1 MPLEAI
7 LGTGLT
13 WLETA
18 ILLYFLLVN
27 GFYLLLLA
35 SAGIE
40 MWRHTHSVRGE
51 DRRRVLS
58 SPVAPRISVLAP
70 AYNEAATIEESVRSL
85 LALEYPDL
93 EIVVINDGSKD
104 NTLQVLKDRF
114 ELEPVHTIYRRRI
127 RTEPLSQLYRSRV
140 NPNLL
145 VADKENGGKAD
156 SLNAGLDLATGGLV
170 CAIDADTLI
179 EPDALLRM
187 VRPFLRSDD
196 VLAAGGTIR
205 VVNDCDVEN
214 GRVRKVRVPRSFLPA
229 VQVIEYLRAF
239 LFGRLGWNR
248 LGGNLIIS
256 GAFGLFRREVM
267 IEAGGYLHETVGE
280 DMELVARI
288 RRTARERGH
297 KTQRV
302 DFIPDP
308 VAWTEVPESWAVLGR
323 QRDRW
328 HRGLAD
334 TLWRHRKV
342 LLNPRYGALGLV
354 VFPHFFFVEL
364 IAPVVELVGLVG
376 LAVGLAIGAIDGSF
390 ALLFFLV
397 AYGLGVLLSALTLV
411 LEELSFQRYDRQ
423 GQRLRLMALS
433 LFDSVGYRHVTV
445 YWRLRGIGSFLRGR
459 TEWGVMERRG
469 IGAGDTARSTN
480 QNLPVEQTS

>member
-1 MPLEAI
+1 MPLDAI

-18 ILLYFLLVN
+18 ILFYFLAVN
-27 GFYLLLLA
+27 GFYLILLVA
-35 SAGIE
+35 AGVE
-40 MWRHTHSVRGE
+40 MWRHTHTVRGE

-70 AYNEAATIEESVRSL
+70 AYNESATIEESVRAL
-85 LALEYPDL
+85 LSLEYPDL
-93 EIVVINDGSKD
+93 EIVVINDGSRD
-104 NTLQVLKDRF
+104 ATLEVLKDRF

-127 RTEPLSQLYRSRV
+127 GSEPVNQLYRSRV

-156 SLNAGLDLATGGLV
+156 SLNAGLDLATGELV

-196 VLAAGGTIR
+196 ILAAGGTIR
-205 VVNDCDVEN
+205 VVNDCDVSN
-214 GRVRKVRVPRSFLPA
+214 GRVTKVRVPRSFLPA

-256 GAFGLFRREVM
+256 GAFGLFRREGM

-280 DMELVARI
+280 DMELVARL
-288 RRTARERGH
+288 RRTARESGSS
-297 KTQRV
+297 TQRV

-308 VAWTEVPESWAVLGR
+308 VAWTEVPETWRALGR

-334 TLWRHRKV
+334 TLWRHRTV

-354 VFPHFFFVEL
+354 VFPYFAFVEL
-364 IAPVVELVGLVG
+364 IAPVVEAVGLLG
-376 LAVGLAIGAIDGSF
+376 LAVGLAIGALDVQF

-397 AYGLGVLLSALTLV
+397 AYGLGVLLNALTLA
-411 LEELSFQRYDRQ
+411 LEEFSFQRYDRQ
-423 GQRLRLMALS
+423 GQRLRLMGYS
-433 LFDSVGYRHVTV
+433 LIDSVGYRHVTV
-445 YWRLRGIGSFLRGR
+445 IWRLRGIISFLRGR
-459 TEWGVMERRG
+459 TEWGAMERRG
-469 IGAGDTARSTN
+469 LGAGDTSTLN
-480 QNLPVEQTS
+480 ENLVTEQTS

>member
-1 MPLEAI
+1 MPLDAI

-18 ILLYFLLVN
+18 ILFYFLAVN
-27 GFYLLLLA
+27 GFYLILLA
-35 SAGIE
+35 AAGVE
-40 MWRHTHSVRGE
+40 MWRHTHTVRGE

-70 AYNEAATIEESVRSL
+70 AYNESATIEESVRAL
-85 LALEYPDL
+85 LSLEYPDL
-93 EIVVINDGSKD
+93 EIVVINDGSRD
-104 NTLQVLKDRF
+104 ATLEVLKDRF

-127 RTEPLSQLYRSRV
+127 GSEPVNQLYRSRV
-140 NPNLL
+140 NPNLM

-156 SLNAGLDLATGGLV
+156 SLNAGLDLATGELV

-187 VRPFLRSDD
+187 VRPFLHSDD
-196 VLAAGGTIR
+196 ILAAGGTIR
-205 VVNDCDVEN
+205 VVNDCDVSN
-214 GRVRKVRVPRSFLPA
+214 GRVTKVRVPRSFLPA

-256 GAFGLFRREVM
+256 GAFGLFRREGM

-280 DMELVARI
+280 DMELVARL
-288 RRTARERGH
+288 RRTARESRSS
-297 KTQRV
+297 TQRV

-308 VAWTEVPESWAVLGR
+308 VAWTEVPETWRALGR

-354 VFPHFFFVEL
+354 VFPYFAFVEL
-364 IAPVVELVGLVG
+364 IAPVVEVVGLLG
-376 LAVGLAIGAIDGSF
+376 LAVGLAIGALNVQF

-397 AYGLGVLLSALTLV
+397 AYGLGVLLNALTLA
-411 LEELSFQRYDRQ
+411 LEEFSFQRYDRQ
-423 GQRLRLMALS
+423 GQRLRLLGYS
-433 LFDSVGYRHVTV
+433 LIDSVGYRHVTV
-445 YWRLRGIGSFLRGR
+445 IWRLRGIISFLRGR
-459 TEWGVMERRG
+459 TEWGAMERRG
-469 IGAGDTARSTN
+469 LGAGDTSTSN
-480 QNLPVEQTS
+480 ENLVTEQKP

>member
-1 MPLEAI
+1 
-7 LGTGLT
+7 
-13 WLETA
+13 
-18 ILLYFLLVN
+18 VN
-27 GFYLLLLA
+27 
-35 SAGIE
+35 
-40 MWRHTHSVRGE
+40 
-51 DRRRVLS
+51 
-58 SPVAPRISVLAP
+58 
-70 AYNEAATIEESVRSL
+70 
-85 LALEYPDL
+85 
-93 EIVVINDGSKD
+93 
-104 NTLQVLKDRF
+104 
-114 ELEPVHTIYRRRI
+114 
-127 RTEPLSQLYRSRV
+127 QLYRSRV
-140 NPNLL
+140 NPSLL
-145 VADKENGGKAD
+145 IADKENGGKAD
-156 SLNAGLDLATGGLV
+156 SLNAGLDLATGELV

-214 GRVRKVRVPRSFLPA
+214 GRVRKIRVPRSFLPA

-267 IEAGGYLHETVGE
+267 IEAGGYMHDTVGE

-288 RRTARERGH
+288 RRTAREKGH

-376 LAVGLAIGAIDGSF
+376 LAVGLFIGAIDVSF

-411 LEELSFQRYDRQ
+411 LEEFSFQRYDRQ
-423 GQRLRLMALS
+423 GQRLRLMGYS

-445 YWRLRGIGSFLRGR
+445 YWRLRGIVSYLRGR
-459 TEWGVMERRG
+459 TEWGAMERRG
-469 IGAGDTARSTN
+469 IGVGDTAQSGSENT
-480 QNLPVEQTS
+480 LPAEQTS

>member
-1 MPLEAI
+1 MSVDLV
-7 LGTGLT
+7 LGTGIV
-13 WLETA
+13 WLESA
-18 ILLYFLLVN
+18 ILFYFLGVN
-27 GFYLLLLA
+27 GFYLLLLVG
-35 SAGIE
+35 AGVE
-40 MWRHTHSVRGE
+40 MWVHTHGVRGE
-51 DRRRVLS
+51 DRRGVLS

-70 AYNEAATIEESVRSL
+70 AYNEAATIEESVRAL

-93 EIVVINDGSKD
+93 EVVVVNDGSED
-104 NTLQVLKDRF
+104 ATLEVLRDRF
-114 ELEPVHTIYRRRI
+114 ELEPIHTIYRKRLK
-127 RTEPLSQLYRSRV
+127 TEPVHQLYRSRV

-156 SLNAGLDLATGGLV
+156 SLNAGLDMATGELV

-205 VVNDCDVEN
+205 VVNDCEVKH
-214 GRVRKVRVPRSFLPA
+214 GRVTEVRVPRSFLPA

-256 GAFGLFRREVM
+256 GAFGLFRRETM
-267 IEAGGYLHETVGE
+267 IEAGGYTLGTVGE
-280 DMELVARI
+280 DMELVARL
-288 RRTARERGH
+288 RRTAREAGGRR
-297 KTQRV
+297 QRV

-308 VAWTEVPESWAVLGR
+308 VAWTEVPESWRDLGR

-334 TLWRHRKV
+334 TLWRHRRV
-342 LLNPRYGALGLV
+342 LLNPRYGVLGMV
-354 VFPHFFFVEL
+354 VFPYFAFVEL
-364 IAPVVELVGLVG
+364 LAPVVEVVGLVG
-376 LAVGLAIGAIDGSF
+376 LAVGFSIGAIDLQF

-397 AYGLGVLLSALTLV
+397 AYGLGILLNALTLA

-423 GQRLRLMALS
+423 GQRLRLMAFS
-433 LFDSVGYRHVTV
+433 LIDGIGYRHITV
-445 YWRLRGIGSFLRGR
+445 FWRLKGIISFLRGR
-459 TEWGVMERRG
+459 TEWGAMERRG
-469 IGAGDTARSTN
+469 LGPADRLAAPAADE
-480 QNLPVEQTS
+480 NLVPE